1 MLDKEA
7 VTKLETWVDTHQES
21 ADTPFMNV
29 STGEEFTVRG
39 LLGKLRARDAG
50 EAQLSETLQSE
61 LNQIKTWI
69 GGL

>member
-7 VTKLETWVDTHQES
+7 VAKLETWVDTHPES
-21 ADTPFMNV
+21 SDTPFMNV

-50 EAQLSETLQSE
+50 EVALSETLQSE
-61 LNQIKTWI
+61 LNQIKSWI